1 MAKKKKKSARK
12 KSKSAFKLK
21 LKEAT
26 KYSIAQVTFFS
37 LAALVVISFT
47 RQGIVL
53 EYVYNFI
60 DSNFGW
66 TKVFLPFVFLTFG
79 LYLSK
84 FRSVLSQANVLVGSL
99 LTFISITS
107 LTRSG
112 IIGATAWDGLVELIS
127 TAGAFVVYIVLSI
140 IGIVILFNTS
150 IDQIALLMAQGFR
163 QYIFRNRPQISF
175 GSSASKTFRSGDKKE
190 FKVVGDPSDDN
201 IQQDK
206 ERKDIEIKG
215 GDNKRRE
222 VEAQKIAES
231 DEPLEQKLVSNVRGE
246 EKIWKYPPLDILSSS
261 QSGEADRGDI
271 KGNAAVIEETL
282 DSFGISARV
291 VEVNLGPAV
300 TQYALEVALGT
311 KLSKITSLERDLA
324 LALAAPTGTIR
335 IEAPIPGRS
344 LIGIEL
350 PNRSLEYVSLKRMMT
365 SDVMKNTKSKLAIA
379 LGLDVSGQPVVADL
393 GKMPHILIA
402 GQTGSG
408 KSVCINTFLSTI
420 LLRTSPQ
427 EIKLILVDPKRVEL
441 TGYNGIPH
449 LLSPVIVEPEKVVS
463 ALRWVL
469 TEMDRR
475 YKQFAK
481 AGARNIESFN
491 EMAGFQA
498 LPYIV
503 VVIDELADIML
514 FSPTE
519 VEDSITRIAQ
529 MSRATGIHM
538 ILATQRPSVDV
549 ITGLIKANIP
559 ARIAFAVSSQVDSR
573 VILDG
578 QGAEKLLGRG
588 DMLYLP
594 PDQAKPRR
602 TQGAYVDDK
611 DINALVSFIKNQGV
625 EPQYTDEVTSMA
637 KPGTTKIAGVDEDLD
652 GLFSD
657 AVAVVCQYDRA
668 SASLLQRRLSVGY
681 ARAARILDQLHALG
695 VVSEPD
701 GSKARDVL
709 VKNPQEFL
717 DNLKASAG
725 SDQ

>member
-1 MAKKKKKSARK
+1 MAKKKKKSASRK

-21 LKEAT
+21 LKDAT
-26 KYSIAQVTFFS
+26 KYSIAQIIFFLLS
-37 LAALVVISFT
+37 ALVIVSFS
-47 RQGIVL
+47 RQGLIL
-53 EYVYNFI
+53 EYLFNFL
-60 DSNFGW
+60 DRYFGW
-66 TKVFLPFVFLTFG
+66 TKIFLSFIFLTFG

-84 FRSVLSQANVLVGSL
+84 FKSALSQANVVVGSL
-99 LTFISITS
+99 LFFISVTA

-112 IIGATAWDGLVELIS
+112 SVGESAWDGLVELVS
-127 TAGAFVVYIVLSI
+127 PTGSFLLYFLLSF
-140 IGIVILFNTS
+140 IGLIILFNTS
-150 IDQIALLMAQGFR
+150 IDQVAALLAQSFR
-163 QYIFRNRPQISF
+163 QYVIRGNPKISI
-175 GSSASKTFRSGDKKE
+175 SSAGKTFRSGDKKE
-190 FKVVGDPSDDN
+190 LKMIGENSNNQKDGQKPEQE
-201 IQQDK
+201 IQI
-206 ERKDIEIKG
+206 RG
-215 GDNKRRE
+215 GDNKQKE
-222 VEAQKIAES
+222 IEAQKTADSE
-231 DEPLEQKLVSNVRGE
+231 EPIQQKLVSNTPGE

-261 QSGEADRGDI
+261 QSAEADRGDI

-350 PNRSLEYVSLKRMMT
+350 PNRTLEYVSLKRMMT
-365 SDVMKNTKSKLAIA
+365 SDAMKNAKSKLAIA

-393 GKMPHILIA
+393 VKMPHVLIA

-408 KSVCINTFLSTI
+408 KSVCINTILSTY

-427 EIKLILVDPKRVEL
+427 EVKMILVDPKRVEL

-449 LLSPVIVEPEKVVS
+449 LLAPVIVEPEKVVS

-469 TEMDRR
+469 KEMDRR

-481 AGARNIESFN
+481 VGARNIESFN
-491 EMAGFQA
+491 EMSGFQA

-514 FSPTE
+514 FAPTE

-538 ILATQRPSVDV
+538 VLATQRPSVDV
-549 ITGLIKANIP
+549 LTGLIKANVP
-559 ARIAFAVSSQVDSR
+559 ARMAFAVSSQVDSR

-588 DMLYLP
+588 DMLFLP

-602 TQGAYVDDK
+602 TQGAFVGDK
-611 DINALVSFIKNQGV
+611 DINALVEFIKNQGV
-625 EPQYTDEVTSMA
+625 EPQYTEEVTTMA
-637 KPGTTKIAGVDEDLD
+637 KPGTTKIAGVEEDLD
-652 GLFSD
+652 ELFED
-657 AVAVVCQYDRA
+657 AVIVVCQYDRA

-681 ARAARILDQLHALG
+681 ARAARILDQLHSSG
-695 VVSEPD
+695 VVSEQD
-701 GSKARDVL
+701 GSKPRDVL
-709 VKNPQEFL
+709 IKNPQEFL
-717 DNLKASAG
+717 SKINNPDGSAT
-725 SDQ
+725 